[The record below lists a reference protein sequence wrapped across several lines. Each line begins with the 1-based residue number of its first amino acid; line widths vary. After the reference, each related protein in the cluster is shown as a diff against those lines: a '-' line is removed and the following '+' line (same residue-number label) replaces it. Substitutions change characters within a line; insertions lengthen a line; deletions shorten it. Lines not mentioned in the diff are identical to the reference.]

1 MFDFFKAQKDTTDF
15 GIEIVFP
22 LAFSDEKVSFPKA
35 FVFELFRKILTDCY
49 DRSTD
54 FPEKHQT
61 ALWDSVVS
69 TQAQKGLISLLALH
83 MTNKTADVY
92 IKLDNGIVRECTQQ
106 EKEIIDKDPSG
117 KNGIKLNFA
126 SFHRSTILLILA
138 ALVEALLKNA
148 NAGLKLSQSLLLKI
162 NALRQSVADLNAQSV
177 IEQAK
182 AIAKGIKEGKGA
194 LLDGEDKTELTN
206 FDPEPME
213 QALEVLYGLMS
224 MMSGLPRAYVAGQM
238 TSGLNA
244 TGEADEMAVE
254 RGLRFYFNSIFKPVC
269 DLLFGCKL
277 VYKTSNWRK
286 FAEIAGQLPTLEM
299 TELISKEIKERLI
312 KEVVG

>member
-1 MFDFFKAQKDTTDF
+1 M
-15 GIEIVFP
+15 
-22 LAFSDEKVSFPKA
+22 
-35 FVFELFRKILTDCY
+35 
-49 DRSTD
+49 
-54 FPEKHQT
+54 
-61 ALWDSVVS
+61 
-69 TQAQKGLISLLALH
+69 
-83 MTNKTADVY
+83 
-92 IKLDNGIVRECTQQ
+92 
-106 EKEIIDKDPSG
+106 
-117 KNGIKLNFA
+117 
-126 SFHRSTILLILA
+126 
-138 ALVEALLKNA
+138 
-148 NAGLKLSQSLLLKI
+148 
-162 NALRQSVADLNAQSV
+162 
-177 IEQAK
+177 
-182 AIAKGIKEGKGA
+182 
-194 LLDGEDKTELTN
+194 DGEDKTELTN